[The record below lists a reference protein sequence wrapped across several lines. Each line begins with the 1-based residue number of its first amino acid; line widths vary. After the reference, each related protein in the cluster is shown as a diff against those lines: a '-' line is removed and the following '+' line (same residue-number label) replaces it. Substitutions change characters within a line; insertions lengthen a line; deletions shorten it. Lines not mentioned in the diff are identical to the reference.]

1 MPRVLVIDDEPDIVD
16 LVSHH
21 LKSGGLEPVAALTGA
36 DGLRQAREVLPDL
49 IILDLMLPDLEGTEV
64 LRALRNDDRTRAIP
78 IIFLTARSTEVD
90 RVVGF
95 ELGGDD
101 YVTKPFSPRELVLR
115 VRAVLRRF
123 ADPEPAGMVRSGS
136 LVIDPSR
143 HRVEVDGVEI
153 ELTATEFRLLSYFIR
168 RAGHV
173 LGRDQLLDV
182 VWGDEVFVTPRTVDT
197 HIQRLRQK
205 LGSAGQRI
213 ETVRGVGYRFAEAT

>member
-1 MPRVLVIDDEPDIVD
+1 MPRVLIIDDESDIVD

-21 LKSGGLEPVAALTGA
+21 LKSGGLDPVGARTGT
-36 DGLRQAREVLPDL
+36 DGLKQARDLLPDL
-49 IILDLMLPDLEGTEV
+49 IILDLMLPDIEGTEV
-64 LRALRNDDRTRAIP
+64 LRALRSDDRTRTIP
-78 IIFLTARSTEVD
+78 IIFLSARSTELD

-123 ADPEPAGMVRSGS
+123 SDPEPTGILQSGS
-136 LVIDPSR
+136 LVVDPTR
-143 HRVEVDGVEI
+143 HRVEADGVEI
-153 ELTATEFRLLSYFIR
+153 ELTATEFRLLAFLMR
-168 RAGHV
+168 RAGRV

-182 VWGDEVFVTPRTVDT
+182 VWGGEVFVTPRTVDT

-213 ETVRGVGYRFAEAT
+213 ETVRGVGYRFAEAS